1 MFPVTT
7 LLSVRCR
14 SWSSLSLFAATM
26 WFQAFSDLT
35 PTMSTFHHSGAL
47 PLLVA
52 TMWLCGGS
60 ARLPVPA
67 PRTADRSMVDGWSMH
82 LPAVG
87 HCRVDAGGVN
97 PSGTTTYSGSKP
109 LSGAWV

>member
-1 MFPVTT
+1 G
-7 LLSVRCR
+7 SVRCR
-14 SWSSLSLFAATM
+14 YISSVSLLACTM
-26 WFQAFSDLT
+26 AFHALSDLT
-35 PTMSTFHHSGAL
+35 PTTSTFHHSGAL

-67 PRTADRSMVDGWSMH
+67 PRTAVRSMVDGWSMH

-87 HCRVDAGGVN
+87 HCRVDSGGVN

-109 LSGAWV
+109 LAGAW